1 MGKENGKPVIV
12 FVDHHE
18 NPMDDRAWTCI
29 GDMGLGRRLV
39 CPFRGE
45 ELGDPGPEVAGT
57 VIYGGAQNVG
67 EQDRFPFLRGEI
79 RWIERCLEKG
89 LPVLG
94 LCLGGQLLA
103 HVLGARVGARVP
115 RECEFGYYPL
125 MPTAAGLG
133 WLPDGMHVTQAHYEE
148 FDIPAGAVHLA
159 SSERFAHQ
167 AFRYGENA
175 FGLQFHPEINKQV
188 FRRWQAADWAMFG
201 VPGAQ
206 EKHEQDRLMDKHDDV
221 QGRWF
226 RGLLESLFH
235 TTAA

>member
-1 MGKENGKPVIV
+1 MRKAYTKPVIV

-18 NPMDDRAWTCI
+18 NAMDDRAWICL
-29 GDMGLGRRLV
+29 GAMGFDRRLV

-45 ELGDPGPEVAGT
+45 ALGDPGPEVAGT
-57 VIYGGAQNVG
+57 VIYGGAQSVN
-67 EQDRFPFLRGEI
+67 EQDRFPFLGDEI
-79 RWIERCLEKG
+79 RWIERCLDRG

-103 HVLGARVGARVP
+103 RVLGAQVGSRASG
-115 RECEFGYYPL
+115 ECEFGYYPL
-125 MPTAAGLG
+125 TPTAAGRG

-159 SSERFAHQ
+159 SGERFAHQ

-175 FGLQFHPEINKQV
+175 FGLQFHPEISRHI
-188 FRRWQAADWAMFG
+188 FRRWQAAEWAMFG

-206 EKHEQDRLMDKHDDV
+206 EKHEQDRLMEQHDDA

-226 RGLLESLFH
+226 HGLLESLFPI
-235 TTAA
+235 TAA